1 MAGMSGHD
9 VLIDG
14 PGCQRRPFRAVARHA
29 LAIIRS
35 PRIQSATAMVA
46 RRFGLTGGTHMIR
59 LIALALA
66 VVVALSF
73 AVSGWAQAPQ
83 PATSPGQ
90 PTASS
95 APAGQGAR
103 DQERAARKEERKAAR
118 QQKKADCRGQ
128 AEQQMLRGDARKEFI
143 KRCRAT

>member
-1 MAGMSGHD
+1 
-9 VLIDG
+9 
-14 PGCQRRPFRAVARHA
+14 
-29 LAIIRS
+29 
-35 PRIQSATAMVA
+35 
-46 RRFGLTGGTHMIR
+46 MIR

-90 PTASS
+90 PAASS